1 MHLCS
6 VIYPQVPFLV
16 LLGPFCILHF
26 LLLHDVRA
34 WLDVSYVSPFKGTM
48 SPYVVA
54 VVLPVL
60 RISSQFNNGVMKL
73 LAEHGAVISPP
84 PTTRTLKLNMEDK
97 IPTLKHVSRFNLWT
111 DYKAL
116 WSKLWFVMNKIDLAC
131 KFAMLALRNK
141 DEEH

>member
-1 MHLCS
+1 M
-6 VIYPQVPFLV
+6 
-16 LLGPFCILHF
+16 
-26 LLLHDVRA
+26 
-34 WLDVSYVSPFKGTM
+34 SYVSPFKGTM

-116 WSKLWFVMNKIDLAC
+116 
-131 KFAMLALRNK
+131 
-141 DEEH
+141 